1 MLKNFLEQIHVNDS
15 ASSPLAKLALFFAA
29 LRPTHRSEQS
39 QLPLVLTALR
49 EQPDTVSVLRE
60 LLLDC
65 FKQRHA
71 VLLFA
76 TAGIYPATGV
86 FAETWRRLSHKL
98 LPEADEGTQL
108 KDALRELLRPSD
120 AAWLINSDPQEWQ
133 ELIALLGFSTRFPQH
148 ATTRSLLA
156 DILEALR
163 VVAHRIAAAGLEP
176 EMLRLD
182 PNLENHASPFLGLCE
197 EALTLAQ
204 AFEHSAHTATPQT
217 RLVVDV
223 KHLEVLI
230 GQARATIER
239 VRRRAGQQGASFHI
253 TFRLRRLQQHL
264 DRLERLTNFIH
275 TFSARDDEAC
285 AYQLAILWQELALAE
300 ATQNTLRP
308 FWKQNAELVA
318 LRVTENAGR
327 SGEHYITETRH
338 DYFAM
343 LKAAAGG
350 GCAVALIAAI
360 KINIGMRGLAP
371 LAEVLANCLNY
382 GLGFVL
388 IHLLHFSVATKQPA
402 MTANAIAAVVG
413 EMQQTTPPSANNRD
427 KTNKQKDVT
436 PLLNLIAR
444 TVRTQLAAIVGNIG
458 LAIPVAFLIAWL
470 IASTSGAHFIS
481 TSKAQHLLGDINLLK
496 LSTLLYAGV
505 AGVCLFLA
513 GLIAGYYDNLCSY
526 SRIPERLYRLRW
538 AQNLVGQQ
546 RWLSF
551 TDYIRNNLGV
561 LAGNFFL
568 GFLLGGAAGLGTLLG
583 LPLDVRHTTLSSAMW
598 AYSVFALDFHLSW
611 QLLLST
617 VLGFLTIGII
627 NLGVSFYLALA
638 VALRARGVDL
648 SQRLQIG
655 KALARHLIA
664 QPRAFFLPPKKT

>member
-1 MLKNFLEQIHVNDS
+1 MLKKFLEQIQADS
-15 ASSPLAKLALFFAA
+15 ATPALVTLRTFFDA
-29 LRPTHRSEQS
+29 LRPQQRNGAA
-39 QLPLVLTALR
+39 QLPAVIAALQDQPEAVQALR
-49 EQPDTVSVLRE
+49 T
-60 LLLDC
+60 LLLSC
-65 FKQRHA
+65 FTQRHA

-76 TAGIYPATGV
+76 TSGIYPATGV

-108 KDALRELLRPSD
+108 KDALRELLQASD
-120 AAWLINSDPQEWQ
+120 ADWLMASDPQDWQ
-133 ELIALLGFSTRFPQH
+133 ALITLLGFSTNFPQH
-148 ATTRSLLA
+148 AGTRTLLA

-182 PNLENHASPFLGLCE
+182 PSLENHASPFLGLCE
-197 EALTLAQ
+197 EALALAQ
-204 AFEHSAHTATPQT
+204 AFEHSAHTATRQT
-217 RLVVDV
+217 RLVVDTN
-223 KHLEVLI
+223 HLDVLI
-230 GQARATIER
+230 AQARLTIER
-239 VRRRAGQQGASFHI
+239 VRRRAGQQGASFHL

-264 DRLERLTNFIH
+264 DRLERLANFIH
-275 TFSARDDEAC
+275 TFSARDDAAC
-285 AYQLAILWQELALAE
+285 ASQLAMLWQELAVAE

-360 KINIGMRGLAP
+360 KLNIGMRGLAP

-388 IHLLHFSVATKQPA
+388 IHVLHFSVATKQPA
-402 MTANAIAAVVG
+402 MTANAIAAGVG
-413 EMQQTTPPSANNRD
+413 EMQSSTATTPSARD
-427 KTNKQKDVT
+427 KASKQKDVT

-458 LAIPVAFLIAWL
+458 LAIPVAFLIAWAL
-470 IASTSGAHFIS
+470 LSVSGTHFIS
-481 TSKAQHLLGDINLLK
+481 INKAQHLLGDINLFK
-496 LSTLLYAGV
+496 ISTLLYAGV

-526 SRIPERLYRLRW
+526 RRIPERLHRLRW
-538 AQNLVGQQ
+538 AQKLFGPV

-551 TDYIRNNLGV
+551 TNYIRNNLGV

-568 GFLLGGAAGLGTLLG
+568 GFFLGGAAGLGTLLG

-598 AYSVFALDFHLSW
+598 AYSVFALDFQVSW
-611 QLLLST
+611 QVLAST
-617 VLGFLTIGII
+617 ILGFLAIGVV

-655 KALARHLIA
+655 KALARHLLA
-664 QPRAFFLPPKKT
+664 QPRAFFLPPKK